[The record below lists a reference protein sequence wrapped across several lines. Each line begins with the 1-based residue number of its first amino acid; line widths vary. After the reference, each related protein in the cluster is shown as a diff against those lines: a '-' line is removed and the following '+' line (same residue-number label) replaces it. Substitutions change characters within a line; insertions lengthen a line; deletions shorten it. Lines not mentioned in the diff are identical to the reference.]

1 MFKLLGSELY
11 RLLHKKSMYVYFGA
25 LAAGYFIISFI
36 RSGGFRE
43 ESVVNDAMTMFSLLP
58 ALAGGFLFSAIYT
71 DDLNSKKLISLVGYG
86 VSKAVIVMTKFVLI
100 ALLGVIVFGLTPLY
114 HCAIYTV
121 LGQTITADMTAMIYA
136 VSLKNLLAVVAY
148 AALSGVVV
156 YGLQRATF
164 AIVTYLLLAFGVIG
178 GLVSVALN
186 TFAPKL
192 LEYLISGISDKIL
205 LGLLT
210 NSPLITPFIE
220 YVIYVLISLA
230 LSVVAFYRKEMEF

>member
-1 MFKLLGSELY
+1 MLKLLESEIY
-11 RLLHKKSMYVYFGA
+11 RLLHKKSMYIYFGA

-86 VSKAVIVMTKFVLI
+86 VSKAIIIMTKFVLI
-100 ALLGVIVFGLTPLY
+100 ALLGVTVFGIAPLY
-114 HCAIYTV
+114 HCAIYII
-121 LGQTITADMTAMIYA
+121 LGQTITADMIAMIYA
-136 VSLKNLLAVVAY
+136 VSVKNLLTVLAY

-178 GLVSVALN
+178 GLVSVAIN

-192 LEYLISGISDKIL
+192 TEYLMPGISDKIL
-205 LGLLT
+205 LALITDTPLAM
-210 NSPLITPFIE
+210 PLIE
-220 YVIYVLISLA
+220 YTIYVLVSLA

>member
-11 RLLHKKSMYVYFGA
+11 RLLHKKSMYIYFGA

-121 LGQTITADMTAMIYA
+121 LEQTITADMTAMIYA

-156 YGLQRATF
+156 YSLQRATF

-192 LEYLISGISDKIL
+192 TEYLMSGISDKIL
-205 LGLLT
+205 LGLMT
-210 NSPLITPFIE
+210 NSPLAIPFVE
-220 YVIYVLISLA
+220 YIAYVLISLA